1 MATNLP
7 TKVSQKC
14 IESIEK
20 FTEDDEQ
27 DLVIWLQTMDE
38 LFDEMKVTDSD
49 RHRLLPLYFDEN
61 VKKWYGSSIEDLNK
75 TVESST
81 RFS

>member
-1 MATNLP
+1 
-7 TKVSQKC
+7 
-14 IESIEK
+14 
-20 FTEDDEQ
+20 
-27 DLVIWLQTMDE
+27 MDE
-38 LFDEMKVTDSD
+38 LFDEMKVTESD
-49 RHRLLPLYFDEN
+49 RRKLLPLYFDEN